1 MEWTASVNGVLNS
14 LPSVGRK
21 VAAEAANSKTGFG
34 GGWLQPGDWRPEK
47 QKAQH
52 RCDLVPKDL
61 VQHQKSYV
69 IFQFAKKQHWHWRLD
84 NGQSCPLLLPNFKVQ
99 KYMTRPVKNT
109 ACPLAG
115 GSWWLYWECWFDNND
130 NDNYHYCY
138 PCCAFALLWGHWMHD
153 RLQGLICSYYYF
165 DIHATNAILLYY
177 YYIHLYSEISP
188 KASIFVFFGL

>member
-14 LPSVGRK
+14 IPSVGRK

-69 IFQFAKKQHWHWRLD
+69 IFQFAKKQH
-84 NGQSCPLLLPNFKVQ
+84 
-99 KYMTRPVKNT
+99 
-109 ACPLAG
+109 
-115 GSWWLYWECWFDNND
+115 
-130 NDNYHYCY
+130 
-138 PCCAFALLWGHWMHD
+138 
-153 RLQGLICSYYYF
+153 
-165 DIHATNAILLYY
+165 
-177 YYIHLYSEISP
+177 
-188 KASIFVFFGL
+188 